1 MQYLAPRGFGLI
13 HSHAD
18 NSRQLWLARNLVDAM
33 PTLKY
38 IRLGIATVLHLTLAL
53 TIYGQNT
60 SPSNSS
66 QPAHNTGIVRVEG
79 IAIPPILDA
88 PFSARVLLEL
98 TETLPDGTTATHK
111 TFNTIARDSQGRTRN
126 EVRFWNPSNG
136 SEPNLNYGTLY
147 EPSSHVRTYIY
158 PGTHFA
164 REFVVSLD
172 SSIGEQTSTDSSVP
186 PVQKEDLGVNSR
198 DGLRLVGSR
207 ETVIYPSGNSASP
220 ESITVT
226 KEIWYSPELQIVF
239 SIKRT
244 DPRIGTQTV
253 VVTDLKR
260 EEPSASLLLV
270 PPEYRRAREPSL
282 DNLPPVGGYVPPQRV
297 KMGGATMAAAI
308 VNRVQP
314 VYPEEARERRVSG
327 TVRLHVIVAKD
338 GSIQQIEVISGDP
351 LLVEASIDAVRRW
364 RYRPILLN
372 GQPVEV
378 DTTVDVIFSLRS
390 NF

>member
-1 MQYLAPRGFGLI
+1 M
-13 HSHAD
+13 ST
-18 NSRQLWLARNLVDAM
+18 S
-33 PTLKY
+33 KY
-38 IRLGIATVLHLTLAL
+38 IGLGTAAVLHLALAF
-53 TIYGQNT
+53 TANGQNT

-66 QPAHNTGIVRVEG
+66 QPTHNTGIVRVEG
-79 IAIPPILDA
+79 IDIPPISDV
-88 PFSARVLLEL
+88 PFSAKVLLEL
-98 TETLPDGTTATHK
+98 TETLPDGTTAIHK
-111 TFNTIARDSQGRTRN
+111 TFNIIARDSHGRTRN

-164 REFVVSLD
+164 REFVLNPNNST
-172 SSIGEQTSTDSSVP
+172 GEQMPTDSRLP

-198 DGLRLVGSR
+198 DGLRLQGTR
-207 ETVIYPSGNSASP
+207 ETAIYPSGNSPSP

-244 DPRIGTQTV
+244 DSHIGTQTA
-253 VVTDLKR
+253 VVTDLNR
-260 EEPSASLLLV
+260 EGPSASLFQV
-270 PPEYRRAREPSL
+270 PPEYRRAREPNL

-297 KMGGATMAAAI
+297 KMGGKIMAASL

-314 VYPEEARERRVSG
+314 VYPEEARERRISG
-327 TVRLHVIVAKD
+327 TVRLHIIVAKD
-338 GSIQQIEVISGDP
+338 GSVQQIEIISGDP
-351 LLVEASIDAVRRW
+351 LLIEASVDAVRHW
-364 RYRPILLN
+364 RYRPTLLN

-378 DTTVDVIFSLRS
+378 DSTIDLIFSL
-390 NF
+390 